1 MLAALV
7 CGLTLAAYPAFGHAK
22 SSKGEK
28 PAKGSKPSKGPKPKT
43 RGGNPA
49 GLFGTA
55 DWEPASAEEFHRMA
69 IGGLSSLRVQFY
81 PRVVEEVP
89 GVRDW
94 RLYDQLIGNG
104 ARSGITIEPLLF
116 GVPAWVSENAAM
128 MPTRTQAGRD
138 EWFAFVRDAA
148 SRYGPRGSFWAQ
160 HPDIPPHPI
169 TGWEVWNEPNI
180 YLFTGNAS
188 GGTVAE
194 YAGLLRLTRA
204 ALNAAGP
211 GNRVFV
217 GGLYR
222 RPKPGD
228 GIRMTRYLNRL
239 YKVRH
244 AKSLFDGVAIHP
256 YATRPLQVLQVTQGI
271 RRLMNQHGDRRKP
284 IWITELG
291 WTTGGQ
297 YWGQSLY
304 RATLTQ
310 QATRVGRT
318 ARLLVAHRKQLG
330 LQQVIWHT
338 WRDRALP
345 NDFWDGFMGLF
356 TADGRPKPAWNALTQ
371 VTGGVAGGQITDIGH
386 FQPPFTG
393 PLAPPVTGGA
403 PEPPPEPGHSCVL
416 LIFCS

>member
-1 MLAALV
+1 VLAALV
-7 CGLTLAAYPAFGHAK
+7 CALTVAAYPADGLAK
-22 SSKGEK
+22 SSKGDK
-28 PAKGSKPSKGPKPKT
+28 PAKGGKTKGGKRAT
-43 RGGNPA
+43 RGGSAA

-81 PRVVEEVP
+81 PRVVEPTP

-94 RLYDQLIGNG
+94 RLYDQLIGDG

-116 GVPAWVSENAAM
+116 GVPAWVSDNAAM
-128 MPTRTQAGRD
+128 LPTRTQAGTN
-138 EWFAFVRDAA
+138 EWFDFVRDAA
-148 SRYGPRGSFWAQ
+148 SRYGPGGSFWRQ
-160 HPDIPPHPI
+160 NPSIPAHPI

-180 YLFTGNAS
+180 NLFTGSPS
-188 GGTVAE
+188 GATPAE

-228 GIRMTRYLNRL
+228 GIRMTRYLQRL
-239 YKVRH
+239 YKLRH
-244 AKSLFDGVAIHP
+244 GKSLFDGVAIHP
-256 YATRPLQVLQVTQGI
+256 YATRPLQVLQVTQSI
-271 RRLMNQHGDRRKP
+271 RRLMNRNGDRRKP

-304 RATLTQ
+304 RTTLTQ
-310 QATRVGRT
+310 QANRVGRT
-318 ARLLVAHRKQLG
+318 AALLVAHRKQLG
-330 LQQVIWHT
+330 LQKVIWHT

-345 NDFWDGFMGLF
+345 DDFWDGYMGLF
-356 TADGRPKPAWNALTQ
+356 TVDGVPKPAWNALTR
-371 VTGGVAGGQITDIGH
+371 VTGGVAGGQITNIGH